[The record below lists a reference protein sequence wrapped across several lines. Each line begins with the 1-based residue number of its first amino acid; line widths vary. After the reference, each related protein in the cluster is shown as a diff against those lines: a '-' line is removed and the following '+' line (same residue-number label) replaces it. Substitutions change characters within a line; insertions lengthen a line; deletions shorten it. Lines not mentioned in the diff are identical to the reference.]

1 MITIFLLS
9 AGTNACYHI
18 AKTLKAKFQ
27 NDFKIVGADINEL
40 YLIPTYHFLDKFY
53 KVPYTNDP
61 KYYDAIIDICRKEKV
76 NYLLPSFD
84 ADQKLFYPENEDL
97 QKLGVISFGTSE
109 QTLGIYS
116 DKVRMYDFLAG
127 KGFILPKRYEI
138 QDIKDD
144 KEYFIKPITGV
155 GSIGA
160 KKAFGKEIKIL
171 ENSQNYIIQEICSE
185 PEYTLECFTYM
196 GKFSAICRERIAA
209 KAGVCVKARVFKN
222 PELEEITQKFIQA
235 VKTPYY
241 FNLQFMKNEQNQYV
255 ITDVNLRTAGGMSL
269 SYAAGWDE
277 VSALANIM
285 LNKSAEKIF
294 ASLPQDLPEQYVVRA
309 YTDIV
314 TKVERPIVAFDW
326 DGTLLDSRKRHKIV
340 MDFVLN
346 KFGINIDTSD
356 LVEFKRQGKNNIDFL
371 ISKGI
376 DERLAKEI
384 QGEWIKNIEKPE
396 FLEADKLYPDAVELL
411 EEYSKDND
419 LILVT
424 ARSNAELVK
433 QQINKSN
440 VAQYFKDIFVVPSG
454 QTASDEKAKIL
465 KAQNAVLMVGDTASD
480 AQAAKKAGLSF
491 KFYEN
496 GFHSGLIVK
505 EVYNG

>member
-84 ADQKLFYPENEDL
+84 ADQKLFYPENKDL

-185 PEYTLECFTYM
+185 PEYTLECFTYL

-314 TKVERPIVAFDW
+314 TKVERPVVAFDW

-346 KFGINIDTSD
+346 KFGISLDISD
-356 LVEFKRQGKNNIDFL
+356 LIEFKRKGKNNIEYL
-371 ISKGI
+371 VSKGI
-376 DERLAKEI
+376 KESLAKEI
-384 QGEWIKNIEKPE
+384 QQEWIKNIENHG
-396 FLEADKLYPDAVELL
+396 FLETDKLYSDAIDRL
-411 EEYSKDND
+411 EKYSKEND

-424 ARSNAELVK
+424 ARSNAELAR
-433 QQINKSN
+433 QQIQKNG
-440 VAQYFKDIFVVPSG
+440 VAKYFKNIFIVSTG
-454 QTASDEKAKIL
+454 KNASKEKAKIL
-465 KAQNAVLMVGDTASD
+465 KEQKAILMIGDTSSD
-480 AQAAKKAGLSF
+480 AQAAREANIAF
-491 KFYEN
+491 KFYDN
-496 GFHSGLIVK
+496 GFHSEIMIGK
-505 EVYNG
+505 

>member
-1 MITIFLLS
+1 MINLLLLS
-9 AGTNACYHI
+9 SGTNACYHV
-18 AKTLKAKFQ
+18 AKTLKEKFPT
-27 NDFKIVGADINEL
+27 DFNVVGTDINES
-40 YLIPTYHFLDKFY
+40 YLIPTCHYLDKFY
-53 KVPYTNDP
+53 KVPYTNDS
-61 KYYDAIIDICRKEKV
+61 KYYDTIIDICRKEKV

-116 DKVRMYDFLAG
+116 DKVRMYDFLAS
-127 KGFILPKRYEI
+127 KGFLLPEKYEV
-138 QDIKDD
+138 QDIEDD

-160 KKAFGKEIKIL
+160 KKAFGKEIKLL
-171 ENSQNYIIQEICSE
+171 ENSQDYIIQEICFE
-185 PEYTLECFTYM
+185 PEYTLECFIYQ
-196 GKFSAICRERIAA
+196 GKFSAMCRERIAA
-209 KAGVCVKARVFKN
+209 KAGVCVKACVFKN
-222 PELEEITQKFIQA
+222 PELEKIAQRFSQV

-241 FNLQFMKNEQNQYV
+241 FNLQFMKNPKGQFV

-269 SYAAGWDE
+269 SYATGWDE

-285 LNKSAEKIF
+285 LNKSVEKIF
-294 ASLPQDLPEQYVVRA
+294 ASLPQYLPEQYVVRA

-314 TKVERPIVAFDW
+314 TKVGRPVVAFDW

-371 ISKGI
+371 TSKGI
-376 DERLAKEI
+376 AERLAKEI

-465 KAQNAVLMVGDTASD
+465 KEQKAVLMVGDTASD
-480 AQAAKKAGLSF
+480 AKAARLAGIDF
-491 KFYEN
+491 KFHEN
-496 GFHSGLIVK
+496 GFHAR
-505 EVYNG
+505 EVIGE